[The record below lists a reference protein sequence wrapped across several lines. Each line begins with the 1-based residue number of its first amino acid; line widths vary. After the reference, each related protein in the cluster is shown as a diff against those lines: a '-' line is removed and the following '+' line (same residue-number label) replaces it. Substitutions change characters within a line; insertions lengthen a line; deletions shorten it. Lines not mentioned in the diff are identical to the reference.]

1 MITLLSFFGVLF
13 ILVVIHEF
21 GHFFVA
27 KKSGMRV
34 DEFGFGLPPRAWGKK
49 IGETLYSINWLPL
62 GGFVKIFGEEAGEVG
77 KGSFSSKPWY
87 LRGAVIVAGPIM
99 NFVLAVFILSVLFTK
114 GIWIPTT
121 DVRIAEIMPGS
132 PAKSAGLKASDIIRS
147 IEVEDGT
154 SYRVQFTSDVSKY
167 TNQYKGKTIKLTVS
181 RDGKAHTILVTPRVN
196 PPKGQGALGISI
208 SQTVFTKVAWYK
220 APYEGVK
227 SALVLSREFYKEL
240 GRALFHLARFENP
253 QVAVTGPVGI
263 AKITGSAAQSGIE
276 TLSLFLALFSLN
288 LFLINL
294 LPFPALDGGQLV
306 FIIFEAIRGKSIS
319 SSIKQRVNTIGFALL
334 ISMMI
339 LITLNDIRGLLK

>member
-62 GGFVKIFGEEAGEVG
+62 GGFVKIFGEDAGETG
-77 KGSFSSKPWY
+77 TGSFSSKPWY
-87 LRGAVIVAGPIM
+87 LRGAVIIAGPIM
-99 NFVLAVFILSVLFTK
+99 NFVLAVVILSVLFTK

-121 DVRIAEIMPGS
+121 DVRIAEIVPGS
-132 PAKSAGLKASDIIRS
+132 PAQSAGFKASDIIRS
-147 IEVEDGT
+147 IEADGT
-154 SYRVQFTSDVSKY
+154 SYHIQMTSDVSKY
-167 TNQYKGKTIKLTVS
+167 TNQYKGKELVLTVS
-181 RDGKAHTILVTPRVN
+181 REGTERTIRVTPRVN

-227 SALVLSREFYKEL
+227 SALVLSGEFYKEL
-240 GRALFHLARFENP
+240 GRALFHLVRFENP

-306 FIIFEAIRGKSIS
+306 FIIIEAIRGKSIS
-319 SSIKQRVNTIGFALL
+319 SSIKQKVNTIGFALL
-334 ISMMI
+334 ITMMVM
-339 LITLNDIRGLLK
+339 ITLNDIRGLLK